1 MEIHIADKTK
11 DTITVRI
18 KDPNMTLIT
27 PILKKLSDD
36 DNVTLLRYVEK
47 HPELEDAAII
57 VRTAKGAPEE
67 ALAKAADG
75 ISEYFAGMKISK

>member
-1 MEIHIADKTK
+1 MELNIAEKTK
-11 DTITVRI
+11 DSITVRI

-36 DNVTLLRYVEK
+36 NNVSLLRYVET

-57 VRTAKGAPEE
+57 VRTLKGDPED
-67 ALAKAADG
+67 ALKKAAKA
-75 ISEYFAGMKISK
+75 ISEYFSGIKTN